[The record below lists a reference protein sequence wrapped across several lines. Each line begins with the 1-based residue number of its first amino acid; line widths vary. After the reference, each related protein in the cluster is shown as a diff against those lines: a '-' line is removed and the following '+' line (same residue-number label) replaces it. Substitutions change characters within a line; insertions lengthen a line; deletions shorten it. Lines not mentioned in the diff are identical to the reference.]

1 MAYFVNFDSN
11 NKIDGFFNN
20 AINSLIPDTAIQITD
35 EKWQELSSNPEKYR
49 LQAGQIILVSEIL
62 QSEPIPLINWAEF
75 NRSMQSNAA
84 YNQFISD
91 AVDKD
96 AVRRLETLAIT
107 LGVTNRQ
114 DFNLDDLKLLWNF
127 VLQSIPT
134 ESLPLSSAVS
144 EWNEIANNCYM
155 NFEFMPDG
163 SMTSRVP
170 PE

>member
-11 NKIDGFFNN
+11 NRIDGFFNN
-20 AINSLIPDTAIQITD
+20 AINSLIPDTAIPISD
-35 EKWQELSSNPEKYR
+35 EQWQDLSANPEKYI
-49 LQAGQIILVSEIL
+49 LDNGQIILTTSQPQPTVTPQL
-62 QSEPIPLINWAEF
+62 NWAEF
-75 NRSMQSNAA
+75 NRSMQTNAA
-84 YNQFISD
+84 YNQFISN

-114 DFNLDDLKLLWNF
+114 DFNLDDLKFLWNL

-134 ESLPLSSAVS
+134 ESHPLTSAVS

-155 NFEFMPDG
+155 TFEFMPDG
-163 SMTSRVP
+163 SMTSRV
-170 PE
+170 